1 VPTGGAMGNAAVEA
15 RGSDGFNQ
23 ADGRSGLHAS
33 PHEPPLHYAE
43 IPGPRKLHTSQADL
57 IGT

>member
-1 VPTGGAMGNAAVEA
+1 MGNAAVEA